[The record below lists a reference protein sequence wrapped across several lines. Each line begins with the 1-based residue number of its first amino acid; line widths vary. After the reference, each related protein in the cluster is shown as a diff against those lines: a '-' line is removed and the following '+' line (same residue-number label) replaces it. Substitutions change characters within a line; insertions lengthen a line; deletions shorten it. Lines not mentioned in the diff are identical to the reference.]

1 MIEESKGM
9 ELFKIQLKLKE
20 MEECYMIKTGT
31 SFMNK
36 IMLIVTA
43 ILIMVILSGV
53 VMYVKA
59 ANTEDEVFGFSV
71 QTDSSSPMYT
81 SIRNKEDY
89 SKSYCNITYMAPSL
103 KSIYVAPYGSHLD
116 SDVRTNTATTGGFYT
131 ISSRGRYRISNYT
144 KERGYARESLG
155 FRAKSGYGR
164 MEGKWSPDSAYT
176 GSDITTLP

>member
-1 MIEESKGM
+1 
-9 ELFKIQLKLKE
+9 
-20 MEECYMIKTGT
+20 MIKTGT

-43 ILIMVILSGV
+43 ILIVIILSGA

-59 ANTEDEVFGFSV
+59 ANTTDARFGFSV

-81 SIRNKEDY
+81 KIRNKEDY
-89 SKSYCNITYMAPSL
+89 SKSYCYVASMASSL
-103 KSIYVAPYGSHLD
+103 KSIYVAPYGSYLD

-131 ISSRGRYRISNYT
+131 ISSLGRYRISNYT
-144 KERGYARESLG
+144 RERGYARESLG
-155 FRAKSGYGR
+155 FRARSGYGWV
-164 MEGKWSPDSAYT
+164 EGNWSPDSAYT